1 MSAVQKSETSWT
13 LKNYFP
19 TTLPTPPPFST
30 WLTVINQAL
39 QLPVKIRGSG
49 RRHLF
54 AQGCHPTTFSAFHLL
69 QWGTIS
75 FLWLAIVNPKRQ
87 IQETPISNLVPDGTA
102 VSWSHLGPHSWH
114 LWNDAS
120 GSPQPNPH
128 WKSFTKDHNHCP
140 CILLKI
146 PCPAPSMEPSYWP
159 SPVKGPVF
167 GNRRKMRGPNPCQKR
182 RRWLTCKTFCFEQE
196 SLISRWCSFLW
207 VLGYG
212 QDAKVWKQLLTPML
226 PSPHGQKMPL
236 KDSFDVQ
243 YEYSIFLKH
252 VNWVLQC
259 LLVENFLDSQL

>member
-146 PCPAPSMEPSYWP
+146 PCPAPPPWNQAIGHHLWRAPSLEIGEKWEVPTHVKREEDDLLAKPSALNKRASSADGVLFSGFWVMVKMQRSGSSFWHPCFRHHMAKKCHSKTVLMFNMSTQFFWSMWTGFYS
-159 SPVKGPVF
+159 VF
-167 GNRRKMRGPNPCQKR
+167 
-182 RRWLTCKTFCFEQE
+182 
-196 SLISRWCSFLW
+196 
-207 VLGYG
+207 
-212 QDAKVWKQLLTPML
+212 
-226 PSPHGQKMPL
+226 
-236 KDSFDVQ
+236 
-243 YEYSIFLKH
+243 
-252 VNWVLQC
+252 
-259 LLVENFLDSQL
+259 

>member
-54 AQGCHPTTFSAFHLL
+54 AQGCHLTTFSTFHLL

-146 PCPAPSMEPSYWP
+146 PCPAPPPWNQAIGHHLWRAPSLEIGEKWEVPTHVKREEDDLLAKPSALLWTREPHQQMVFFSLGSGLW
-159 SPVKGPVF
+159 SRCKGLGAASDTHASVTTRPKNATQRQF
-167 GNRRKMRGPNPCQKR
+167 
-182 RRWLTCKTFCFEQE
+182 
-196 SLISRWCSFLW
+196 WCSIW
-207 VLGYG
+207 VLNFSEACELGFT
-212 QDAKVWKQLLTPML
+212 VSFSWKL
-226 PSPHGQKMPL
+226 P
-236 KDSFDVQ
+236 
-243 YEYSIFLKH
+243 
-252 VNWVLQC
+252 
-259 LLVENFLDSQL
+259 

>member
-54 AQGCHPTTFSAFHLL
+54 AQGCHLTTFSTFHLL

-102 VSWSHLGPHSWH
+102 VSWSHLGLHSWH

-182 RRWLTCKTFCFEQE
+182 RRWLTCKTFCFALNKRASSADGVLFSGFWVMVKMQR
-196 SLISRWCSFLW
+196 SGSSFW
-207 VLGYG
+207 HPCFRHHMAKKCHSKTVLMFNMSTQFFWSMWTG
-212 QDAKVWKQLLTPML
+212 
-226 PSPHGQKMPL
+226 
-236 KDSFDVQ
+236 F
-243 YEYSIFLKH
+243 YSVF
-252 VNWVLQC
+252 
-259 LLVENFLDSQL
+259 